1 MSRTPASV
9 RPAATV
15 NAEIRAL
22 WAQAGGQL
30 SAVEAEQYQRLLLEW
45 AAAVREERA
54 EAARFSRC
62 REIHRS
68 RPLLGT

>member
-1 MSRTPASV
+1 MSSTIPSA

-30 SAVEAEQYQRLLLEW
+30 SAAEAERYQRLLLEW
-45 AAAVREERA
+45 AAAVREETA
-54 EAARFSRC
+54 EAA
-62 REIHRS
+62 
-68 RPLLGT
+68 